1 MPKPTLPPLC
11 LVVDDEADIRE
22 LLVLTL
28 ERMGLRVDGVGDVS
42 SAKRLLEQHH
52 YALCLTDMRLPD
64 GDGLELMRHIGQHH
78 PGLPVAVITAYGSA
92 ENAVA
97 ALKAGA
103 FDYLSKPI
111 SLKQLRPLV
120 QSALK
125 LSEPTPEPA
134 GGLAL
139 IGDSAPIRQ
148 ARTMIEKLAR
158 SQAPVYI
165 SGESGSG
172 KELAARLIHANSSRS
187 DGPFVPVNCGAIPE
201 NLMESEFF
209 GYKKG
214 AFTGAQQDRTG
225 FFQSA
230 NGGTLFLDEVA
241 DLPLPMQVKLLRAI
255 QEKKVRM
262 VGSTSEETV
271 DVRIISATHRN
282 LAQMMEAGQ
291 FRQDLYY
298 RLNVIELKMP
308 ALREMPDD
316 IPQLAEALLAR
327 HNSQGNSHPHLS
339 DEAAALLRKHSFPG
353 NVRELENVLERA
365 LALGDGERIEA
376 EDLLLNVS
384 GTPNHSTLPS
394 SSSDI
399 PLPEYLETIEKQAIL
414 DALEKAGQNKTAA
427 AKLLGV
433 SFRALRYRLVKLGLG
448 RAEDQ

>member
-1 MPKPTLPPLC
+1 MPDFPVMAPC

-28 ERMGLRVDGVGDVS
+28 ERMGLSVESASSVGEAQQKLAQRDF
-42 SAKRLLEQHH
+42 
-52 YALCLTDMRLPD
+52 ALCLTDMRLPD
-64 GDGLELMRHIGQHH
+64 GDGLELMRHIFQQK
-78 PGLPVAVITAYGSA
+78 PGMPVAVITAYGSA

-125 LSEPTPEPA
+125 LSEKTEAKPQGA
-134 GGLAL
+134 GL
-139 IGDSAPIRQ
+139 IGDSAPIRH
-148 ARTMIEKLAR
+148 ARQMIDKLSR

-172 KELAARLIHANSSRS
+172 KELAARLIHASSVRR

-201 NLMESEFF
+201 SLMESEFF

-214 AFTGAQQDRTG
+214 AFTGAVQDREG
-225 FFQSA
+225 FFHAA

-241 DLPLPMQVKLLRAI
+241 DLPLAMQVKLLRAI

-262 VGSTSEETV
+262 VGSTQEENV

-282 LAQMMEAGQ
+282 LSQMMEGGQ

-308 ALREMPDD
+308 PLREMASD
-316 IPQLAEALLAR
+316 IPELAQNILAR
-327 HNSQGNSHPHLS
+327 HCRELEMAVPVLS
-339 DEAAALLRKHSFPG
+339 KDAAAALTRHAFPG

-365 LALGDGERIEA
+365 LALCNGSTIERD
-376 EDLLLNVS
+376 DLLLE
-384 GTPNHSTLPS
+384 PS
-394 SSSDI
+394 ASALADDEGFI
-399 PLPEYLETIEKQAIL
+399 ADGEIALPEYLESIERKIIL
-414 DALEKAGQNKTAA
+414 DALQKAGNNKTAA

-433 SFRALRYRLVKLGLG
+433 SFRTFRYRLEKLGLS
-448 RAEDQ
+448 